1 MDSEASSADKLRL
14 TIGILIAFLF
24 APLMGHFLFVG
35 AYNARTIFYS
45 RFLFWIEVA
54 MLFGYT
60 RWIEQGDFFIW
71 PSIRYDLKFYLGSF
85 GALYL
90 LVIGAG
96 IVSNLPRLFGV
107 PANRQMI
114 QLMATLL
121 YHNMPLL
128 ILSVF
133 TAGFTE
139 EMIFRAYLVPR
150 LEIIFNNKYMPVLIS
165 ALMFAALHFRYHSLE
180 ELLFAFLFGVVFAIH
195 YQWYRNITILI
206 ITHAIVDLVAFLL
219 TGFAEAYKH
228 AHHIVS

>member
-1 MDSEASSADKLRL
+1 
-14 TIGILIAFLF
+14 
-24 APLMGHFLFVG
+24 
-35 AYNARTIFYS
+35 
-45 RFLFWIEVA
+45 

-206 ITHAIVDLVAFLL
+206 ITHAIV
-219 TGFAEAYKH
+219 GFRYTAN
-228 AHHIVS
+228 ICNLSGGLFTCCRRVSVIRSCQRQSGNSSRQPKTFIARIP